1 MFKLIIALLY
11 PIITLV
17 LSVFIIYRLK
27 IGQDKESGSA
37 GYVYGGLIFIFL
49 FTLINLFQSHPEY
62 SIWFLTPVYAWLDA
76 GKFIVLTVGVIFFVV
91 GLVLHF
97 DFWGERDIEV
107 SNHLEKLKLLD
118 SLQQDSRFPFPM
130 TELMDRVLKGLLGG
144 LEEQAGAVF
153 LLNRAQRKFL
163 LVTGSGLSKEE
174 TALLEYYPYGRNL
187 VSQAIEDE
195 TPMISSDFRSLG
207 GKAQLAASRFHSI
220 IVVPLISGRSKL
232 GALLFFSE
240 DEKHY
245 SREFI
250 SIITPIADWLAEK
263 IEVSMLTRDMR
274 KNQEALDVKERQL
287 SGFVKKLEKVFKS
300 DEDITSPADFAE
312 RCVGL
317 IGADEVRLVGLAGG
331 RLVFHGGSGNKT
343 DLSDNFKAAMI
354 NALSQRK
361 SVILNQEGTDDDGH
375 TYIARASLLIPADSH
390 GNALMLRNNSG
401 GIRLGSE
408 DLKALEIIAAAGG
421 IVIAKAVTGA
431 VGISRIKG
439 LKLIS
444 EVLQLKIDRAE
455 PARSVIS
462 ILPRMA
468 EVLSSGALVMAF
480 QRLEEGYRAVYCNT
494 ADEVWREIVID
505 SGEGAVGRAAALRI
519 EYAQFDTTS
528 VAEMLS
534 GYHEENRGRLY
545 GLFGERKV
553 PSFHGCYPITIGE
566 TADLIIDVYAFG
578 DQNIAGREEHQL
590 LSLLAGLMNLRFGI
604 LKSSEIKPLPE
615 IAAERGALSAE
626 QLNDLNNDLL
636 AISGYCQLASHD
648 PNLSGTISG
657 SFEAILGLTEKMA
670 SIFKT
675 LAAAPKAGESLI
687 KHPVS
692 LNRIVEDVFK
702 RNSISG
708 NLHMIEGRAFSVHL
722 NLKDVPDLEIA
733 YDDAVN
739 LIGDLCKSFVAHV
752 GDDEVITISTY
763 GDDRF
768 IFLDI
773 SRHREKFP
781 PVEPVAGFGIYG
793 PAQNFEGRF
802 PNTSFL
808 QRLSI
813 LSGEFAYDRYSK
825 TASYYSLKLPVKP
838 SAGETDRTIGRP
850 LSILAIDDQSVI
862 LDLLAAM
869 CQSLG
874 YTIYTARNGRD
885 GIRIFEDKRPDMVI
899 SDLAMPEISGWEV
912 ASRVKAIAPET
923 PVIII
928 TGWGVTVDEQKMKQ
942 VGVDFLLHKPF
953 RLEQLSQLISKAK
966 ISGIK
971 S

>member
-1 MFKLIIALLY
+1 MFTLAIAILYPIIALL
-11 PIITLV
+11 
-17 LSVFIIYRLK
+17 LSAFIIYRLK

-37 GYVYGGLIFIFL
+37 GYVYSGLIFIII
-49 FTLINLFQSHPEY
+49 FTLINLFQNHPEY
-62 SIWFLTPVYAWLDA
+62 SIWFLNPVYTWIEA
-76 GKFIVLTVGVIFFVV
+76 GKFVILAAGVILFVV
-91 GLVLHF
+91 GLALHF
-97 DFWGERDIEV
+97 NYWGDRDLEV

-118 SLQQDSRFPFPM
+118 SLQQDSRYPFPM
-130 TELMDRVLKGLLGG
+130 TELLDRVLKGLLGG
-144 LEEQAGAVF
+144 LEEQAGAAF

-220 IVVPLISGRSKL
+220 IVIPLISGRSKL

-240 DEKHY
+240 EEKHY

-250 SIITPIADWLAEK
+250 SILTPIADWLAEK

-274 KNQEALDVKERQL
+274 KSQELLDVKERQL

-300 DEDITSPADFAE
+300 DDDITSPADFAE
-312 RCVGL
+312 RCIGL
-317 IGADEVRLVGLAGG
+317 AGADEAWLVGLAGG
-331 RLVFHGGSGNKT
+331 RLVFHGGTGNRT

-361 SVILNQEGTDDDGH
+361 AVILNQEGSDEEGRA
-375 TYIARASLLIPADSH
+375 YIARASLLIPADSH

-401 GIRLGSE
+401 SIRLGSE
-408 DLKALEIIAAAGG
+408 DLKALEVIAAAGG
-421 IVIAKAVTGA
+421 IVVAKAITGA

-444 EVLQLKIDRAE
+444 EILQLKIDRTD

-462 ILPRMA
+462 IMPQVA
-468 EVLSSGALVMAF
+468 GVLSAGSLLVIF
-480 QRLEEGYRAVYCNT
+480 QRLEDGYKAVYCNA
-494 ADEVWREIVID
+494 ADDAWQEIIID
-505 SGEGAVGRAAALRI
+505 SGEGAVGRAAALRM
-519 EYAQFDTTS
+519 EYVQFDTAS

-534 GYHEENRGRLY
+534 GYPEENRSRLY
-545 GLFGERKV
+545 SLFGERKV

-566 TADLIIDVYAFG
+566 NVELIIDIYGFG
-578 DQNIAGREEHQL
+578 DQSTAGREEHQL
-590 LSLLAGLMNLRFGI
+590 ISLLNGLLNLRFGI
-604 LKSSEIKPLPE
+604 LKSTEQKPAPE
-615 IAAERGALSAE
+615 IPVAEGVHSADI
-626 QLNDLNNDLL
+626 LNDLNNDLL

-648 PNLSGTISG
+648 PNLSGTAAS
-657 SFEAILGLTEKMA
+657 SFEEILGLTEKMA
-670 SIFKT
+670 AIFKT
-675 LAAAPKAGESLI
+675 MAAAPRVGDSI
-687 KHPVS
+687 SGHPVD
-692 LNRIVEDVFK
+692 LNQVIRDLFK
-702 RNSISG
+702 RNAISG
-708 NLHMIEGRAFSVHL
+708 NLHMIEGRPFSMHL
-722 NLKDVPDLEIA
+722 NLKDIPDLEIA
-733 YDDAVN
+733 HDDAVN
-739 LIGDLCKSFVAHV
+739 LINELCKSFVTHV
-752 GDDEVITISTY
+752 GEDEVITINTY
-763 GDDRF
+763 GDERF
-768 IFLDI
+768 VFLDI

-793 PAQNFEGRF
+793 PAQNYEGRLS
-802 PNTSFL
+802 NAGFL
-808 QRLSI
+808 QRLSA

-825 TASYYSLKLPVKP
+825 TASYYSLKLPVRP
-838 SAGETDRTIGRP
+838 IAGDIGRTVGKP
-850 LSILAIDDQSVI
+850 LSILAIDDQAVI

-874 YTIYTARNGRD
+874 YMIYTARNGRD
-885 GIRIFEDKRPDMVI
+885 GIRIFEDKRPDIVI

-971 S
+971 N